1 MTVAMHVALLLQKKY
16 CDSTPPP
23 PPAFIIVKES
33 LVNVIVKESLVN
45 DYERA
50 SCVLLKKTLSINNFL
65 TLLFY
70 RAPQSMSVL
79 NISQCI
85 T

>member
-23 PPAFIIVKES
+23 AFIIVKES
-33 LVNVIVKESLVN
+33 LVNVIVTESLVN

-79 NISQCI
+79 NISQC
-85 T
+85 TT